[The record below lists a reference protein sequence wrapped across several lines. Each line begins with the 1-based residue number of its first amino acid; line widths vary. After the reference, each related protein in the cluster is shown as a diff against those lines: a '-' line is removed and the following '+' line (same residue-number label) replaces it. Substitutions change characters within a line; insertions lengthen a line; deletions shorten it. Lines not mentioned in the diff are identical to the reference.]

1 MRIRFFTLFIA
12 IFILANVSFAQS
24 VGSYKARKTE
34 TITKKQLAPQ
44 QQGFFI
50 MPEVAVGKNFDF
62 HYALSYDINGVFG
75 YVFNNHF
82 ALGIGIGYNSYT
94 KRGRKATCIPFYLN
108 LHGDF
113 SKNKVSPY
121 YSLDLGFRETIKNVR
136 RWNHSY
142 DNKGPIISPE
152 LGLRFNN
159 CYIGANLIIGNRK
172 HIYYGGSER
181 TKEYIVNLKFG
192 YKILFK

>member
-50 MPEVAVGKNFDF
+50 MPEVAAGRNFDSD
-62 HYALSYDINGVFG
+62 LSYDINGVFG

-82 ALGIGIGYNSYT
+82 ALGIGIGYNSCT
-94 KRGRKATCIPFYLN
+94 IIGRKATCIPFYLN

-121 YSLDLGFRETIKNVR
+121 YSLDLGFRETIKSVSISND
-136 RWNHSY
+136 SY
-142 DNKGPIISPE
+142 DIKGPIISPE

-159 CYIGANLIIGNRK
+159 CYIGANLIIGNRR
-172 HIYYGGSER
+172 HLYYYDGFYR
-181 TKEYIVNLKFG
+181 TQKDYIINLKFG